1 MKIEI
6 MNSDHWPQVKGIYRE
21 GINTGNATFE
31 ESPPETWQK
40 WAEKFQPS
48 CSLVCM
54 EDSTVVGW
62 GAISPVSS
70 RCVYGGVGEVSV
82 YVSQK
87 FKRQGI
93 GFALLNELIHESEE
107 HGFWTLQAGIFPE
120 NKTSLDLH
128 QKLGFEIVGTRQKI
142 GKMSYGP
149 YHDQWRD
156 VVLLERRSTVAG
168 KK

>member
-6 MNSDHWPQVKGIYRE
+6 MNSDHWPQVKGIYQE

-40 WAEKFQPS
+40 WAEKFLPS
-48 CSLVCM
+48 CSLVCI

-70 RCVYGGVGEVSV
+70 RCVYGGVGEASV

-93 GFALLNELIHESEE
+93 GFALLNELIYESEE
-107 HGFWTLQAGIFPE
+107 YGFWTLQAGIFPE
-120 NKTSLDLH
+120 NQVSLDLH
-128 QKLGFEIVGTRQKI
+128 QNLGFEIVGTRQKI

-149 YHDQWRD
+149 YQDQWRD